1 MKSLP
6 KNEMTSKIKPEN
18 IVAETGSFTVFDC
31 GIKGKVEEDYEAFKW
46 LAEELDVLPSFLSK
60 SADPVGEGQVATLME
75 KGVCRVRHFGVRP
88 KGSEGILAIPVPN
101 LTGLGAMD
109 HLTFKAAAIKARLD
123 GNVEG
128 ENRQAAE
135 ELLRTLQEVIGEM
148 DENEGGFPEQE
159 VRDQLE
165 SEGKATLSN
174 VPKSFRDES
183 MYFLNEGY
191 SVNADP
197 LDNGNYNVTIEG

>member
-1 MKSLP
+1 
-6 KNEMTSKIKPEN
+6 
-18 IVAETGSFTVFDC
+18 
-31 GIKGKVEEDYEAFKW
+31 
-46 LAEELDVLPSFLSK
+46 
-60 SADPVGEGQVATLME
+60 
-75 KGVCRVRHFGVRP
+75 
-88 KGSEGILAIPVPN
+88 
-101 LTGLGAMD
+101 
-109 HLTFKAAAIKARLD
+109 
-123 GNVEG
+123 
-128 ENRQAAE
+128 
-135 ELLRTLQEVIGEM
+135 M